1 MQNEKQAQWVT
12 ATAQQPNT
20 PAIRFSLSGQL
31 PAGFDYATLRVIAS
45 DLNRVWL
52 NGNPVGISDDNQGD
66 NWRVNNLAKVGTNRV
81 EVEVRTHST
90 ETANCWLN
98 LEKPLPAIGPL
109 TELQFTV
116 SQAKLNEWIYVQFAD
131 ASGQLSGYTCLET
144 GRSDLL
150 FDTSGAARTLSIKPQ
165 SEKQLNPNP
174 AFDWQKVSKIRLR
187 VDQKEAITHPI
198 GNLTLSDVRVNSAP
212 VSLEGWAVTQ
222 GQGALI
228 SKLSTDTQNELVL
241 SYDFSAY
248 PEASLL
254 CELAVADKQGVK
266 LAQIL
271 SDDQTSA
278 APGTI
283 RVAKSTYAVEWA
295 AYLPALVRDMLDEGV
310 PMRRELLTVTISG
323 DKELYALDD
332 SVEVRAVLS
341 GFGKPP
347 VGKLRLQLDEWNRA
361 KVWSASA
368 ELKPDGPN
376 QYDAKVTPP
385 KLSPGLYRITART
398 EGGVTATAAF
408 AVLPKGQTT
417 ISPLLPKL
425 KPYTRRKQMLGV
437 NDSSWTVQHPGS
449 LWSLREMDINL
460 LVAHIGPQET
470 ENNIIDD
477 LCAYC
482 KATGTHFTFNV
493 ESPNFAPVS
502 YSTNGKNG
510 FDAADGC
517 HRWDVDAET
526 LRKAAAMGLFEGV
539 TYDESE
545 HMQLSRNAYS
555 QLPEPNRKPFFVETT
570 GLSLSE
576 AYAKFKQAVRQLVNR
591 NGQCGAKMLVE
602 SVFPALLSPMAESG
616 MVLSPK
622 LLKEDVH
629 PVVLAEAI
637 GAALQ
642 HNAALWF
649 SPDLWY
655 YAEMPG
661 HSAREMR
668 MAMQTCH
675 LAGVDSCYVEFAT
688 KMYSLNGNRYQLTHH
703 GQAMKEHITKWI
715 PAHKRN
721 YSYRDYQ
728 PEVAIVRFPDS
739 DWGQTSCYYWDYL
752 YGAMNLHSSPQ
763 TREHMQVWS
772 LLTDGVLNGRAVNF
786 NGEPVAPLRAP
797 QPWRFSIPSPAVAV
811 YDHNVGVKLLKD
823 VGVIFACGVEISAP
837 TMQVLQSCVSAG
849 AVCFIST
856 HLAPQRLQALVSGPS
871 ARIPEGKGSWVVM
884 SEFTH
889 DVMAPYKQLLP
900 KTEGSMWL
908 RFKTGGSSWDR
919 INRLYCLCPG
929 RSVRRLTIEDGSRPR
944 RSGG

>member
-1 MQNEKQAQWVT
+1 MQNEKLAQWVT
-12 ATAQQPNT
+12 AKAQQPDT
-20 PAIRFSLSGQL
+20 KAVCFSLSGRL
-31 PAGFDYATLRVIAS
+31 PAGFDIATLRVVAS
-45 DLNRVWL
+45 DQYRVWL
-52 NGNPVGISDDNQGD
+52 NGLPVGISDDWQGD
-66 NWRVNNLAKVGTNRV
+66 NWRVNNMAKAGTNRV
-81 EVEVRTHST
+81 EVEVRTRSV
-90 ETANCWLN
+90 ETANCWLF
-98 LEKPLPAIGPL
+98 LEKQLPTAGPL
-109 TELQFTV
+109 TELRFTV
-116 SQAKLNEWIYVQFAD
+116 IQARLNEWIYVQFVD
-131 ASGQLSGYTCLET
+131 AAGLLSGFTCLET
-144 GRSDLL
+144 GRSDLML
-150 FDTSGAARTLSIKPQ
+150 GESGAQRTIVINPQ
-165 SEKQLNPNP
+165 TEKQLAPNP
-174 AFDWQKVSKIRLR
+174 AFNWQKVSKIRLR
-187 VDQKEAITHPI
+187 IDQKEAITHPI
-198 GNLTLSDVRVNSAP
+198 GNLVFSDIRVNGESVPLA
-212 VSLEGWAVTQ
+212 GWVVTP
-222 GQGALI
+222 GQGPLI
-228 SKLSTDTQNELVL
+228 SKLSGDSPNELIL
-241 SYDFSAY
+241 SYDFSTY

-271 SDDQTSA
+271 SDEQTSA
-278 APGTI
+278 TPGTI

-323 DKELYALDD
+323 DKELYAQAEPL
-332 SVEVRAVLS
+332 EIQALLS
-341 GFGKPP
+341 TFGEPSS
-347 VGKLRLQLDEWNRA
+347 GKLLLQLDEWNRP

-376 QYDAKVTPP
+376 QYQAKVTLP

-398 EGGVTATAAF
+398 EQGVTATAAF

-460 LVAHIGPQET
+460 LVGHIGPQET

-482 KATGTHFTFNV
+482 KATGTRFTFNV

-502 YSTNGKNG
+502 YSTNGKNS

-526 LRKAAAMGLFEGV
+526 LRKAAATGLFEGV

-576 AYAKFKQAVRQLVNR
+576 AYTKFKQAVRQLVNR

-688 KMYSLNGNRYQLTHH
+688 KMYSLNGNSYRLTHH
-703 GQAMKEHITKWI
+703 GLAMKEHITKWI

-772 LLTDGVLNGRAVNF
+772 ILTDGVLNGRAVNF

-811 YDHNVGVKLLKD
+811 FDHNVGVKHLQN
-823 VGVIFACGVEISAP
+823 VGVIFACGVEISAD
-837 TMQVLQSCVSAG
+837 TMQALQSCVNAG
-849 AVCFIST
+849 AVCFINT

-871 ARIPEGKGSWVVM
+871 ARKPEGKGSWVVM

-889 DVMAPYKQLLP
+889 EVMAPYKSLLP
-900 KTEGSMWL
+900 RTEGSMWA
-908 RFKTGGSSWDR
+908 RFKNRR
-919 INRLYCLCPG
+919 IKLG
-929 RSVRRLTIEDGSRPR
+929 
-944 RSGG
+944 

>member
-12 ATAQQPNT
+12 SAAQQPDT
-20 PAIRFSLSGQL
+20 TTIRFRLGGQL

-45 DLNRVWL
+45 DQYRVWL
-52 NGNPVGISDDNQGD
+52 NGRPVGISDDWQGD
-66 NWRVNNLAKVGTNRV
+66 NWRINDIARAGHNSI
-81 EVEVRTHST
+81 EVEVST
-90 ETANCWLN
+90 RSVETANCWLY
-98 LEKPLPAIGPL
+98 LEKQLPAAGPL
-109 TELQFTV
+109 TELRFTV
-116 SQAKLNEWIYVQFAD
+116 NQARLNEWIYVQFVD
-131 ASGQLSGYTCLET
+131 AAGQLSGYTCQET
-144 GRSDLL
+144 GRSDLML
-150 FDTSGAARTLSIKPQ
+150 GASGAPRTLTIKPQ
-165 SEKQLNPNP
+165 SEKQLAPNP
-174 AFDWQKVSKIRLR
+174 AFNWQKVSKIRLR
-187 VDQKEAITHPI
+187 IDQKEAITHPI
-198 GNLTLSDVRVNSAP
+198 GNLAFSDVRVNGDPISQA
-212 VSLEGWAVTQ
+212 GWVVTQ

-228 SKLSTDTQNELVL
+228 SKLSTDTQNDLVL
-241 SYDFSAY
+241 SYDFSSY

-266 LAQIL
+266 LAQVL

-278 APGTI
+278 TPGTI
-283 RVAKSTYAVEWA
+283 RVAKSTYATEWA

-310 PMRRELLTVTISG
+310 PMRRELLTVSMTKE
-323 DKELYALDD
+323 KELYAQGD

-341 GFGKPP
+341 GFSVPPAGKIQ
-347 VGKLRLQLDEWNRA
+347 LQMDEWNRA

-368 ELKPDGPN
+368 ELKSDGPH
-376 QYDAKVTPP
+376 QCQAKVKLP
-385 KLSPGLYRITART
+385 KLPAGVYRITVRT
-398 EGGVTATAAF
+398 EQGVTATAAF

-417 ISPLLPKL
+417 ISSLLPRL
-425 KPYTRRKQMLGV
+425 KPYTHRKQMLGV
-437 NDSSWTVQHPGS
+437 NDSSWSVQHPGS

-502 YSTNGKNG
+502 YSTNGKNS
-510 FDAADGC
+510 FDAAGGC
-517 HRWDVDAET
+517 HRWDVDEET
-526 LRKAAAMGLFEGV
+526 LRKAAATGLFEGV

-576 AYAKFKQAVRQLVNR
+576 AYAKFKQAVRQLVKR
-591 NGQCGAKMLVE
+591 NGQYGAKMLAE
-602 SVFPALLSPMAESG
+602 SVFPALWSPMAESG

-629 PVVLAEAI
+629 PVVFAEAI
-637 GAALQ
+637 GAANQ

-655 YAEMPG
+655 YSEMPG
-661 HSAREMR
+661 HSAREMQL
-668 MAMQTCH
+668 AMQACH

-688 KMYSLNGNRYQLTHH
+688 KMYSLNGNSYRLTHH
-703 GQAMKEHITKWI
+703 GLAMQEHITKWI
-715 PAHKRN
+715 PTHKRN

-739 DWGQTSCYYWDYL
+739 DWGQASCYYWDYL

-763 TREHMQVWS
+763 TREHMQIWS
-772 LLTDGVLNGRAVNF
+772 ILTDGVLNGRAVNF
-786 NGEPVAPLRAP
+786 NGEPVAALRAP

-811 YDHNVGVKLLKD
+811 YDHNVGLKHLKD

-837 TMQVLQSCVSAG
+837 TMQALQSRVNAG

-871 ARIPEGKGSWVVM
+871 ARLPEGKGSWVVI

-889 DVMAPYKQLLP
+889 EVMAPYKQLLP
-900 KTEGSMWL
+900 KTEGSMWA
-908 RFKTGGSSWDR
+908 RFKNRR
-919 INRLYCLCPG
+919 IKLG
-929 RSVRRLTIEDGSRPR
+929 
-944 RSGG
+944 